1 MRVSVRVVAFLL
13 VLVASGTWVLAQSVQ
28 PKPVFP
34 TVISGDDIGFRM
46 EGQNGSRPTG
56 RLVVRINGQWVEPEF
71 ATGLKFITK

>member
-1 MRVSVRVVAFLL
+1 MRLSVRVVALLL

-46 EGQNGSRPTG
+46 EGRKGSTPTG
-56 RLVVRINGQWVEPEF
+56 KLVVRINGQWVEPEF
-71 ATGLKFITK
+71 SAGLKLITK